1 MWLALIPFAFIAV
14 CEAYYAGAVFGP
26 SVMVGRSAELVLA
39 ACCVGAAFVRP
50 TLSRTATIA
59 ALLAAVAMVWQFLV
73 WCIYTEVHE
82 PGSLWMIERLGA
94 LVSAVGL
101 ASIIMRG
108 SLPGWALAVGFSGAV
123 GAMLTLWQTGLLH
136 WLSLHPIKAEID
148 HEQPLVDYQ
157 QRALDS
163 VVHPWAYSAENAE
176 WPQYLTHVIMLCAQ
190 PLAWIGLVVVA
201 VVFFMRQVRP
211 VPPHSRETWLF
222 SRQWWY
228 QGPVIPLQAVVPST
242 TLAARVEGAAWGL
255 GLAGCGTYALAVGGE
270 MTDWWDA
277 GRRAFGVV
285 MGVWVEPPFGNCN
298 FTSGG
303 AAPLVGLAVALAAVQ
318 IARWVRGKGPR
329 RWPVEI
335 SILLLVAVGIGVW
348 ACYAMGTGM
357 FNGDV
362 VRAVS
367 VDALAMAA
375 FSAVFL
381 LPRRIQLAAALA
393 GCVAVVSAQIMITA
407 YLLPNE
413 PAVAATT
420 AAPVAG
426 ATTDSATPSTPTATG
441 GTDTQVAPEL
451 GSDHSTGLSGAIM
464 RHLGKAPS
472 TVWRIL
478 WWRLA
483 AGACL
488 EEPWHGYGP
497 GATLAVLPDRPGFD
511 KTWLVVPCYGEHAHH
526 EPLEVIMDGGLPLF
540 ALLMTCVGFTIAPLW
555 RRRHQ
560 GVPAALLITWAGV
573 FGNSLVDCHLSQPGP
588 VMFLGLLA
596 GVSWAAGALPLEL
609 EAESAPAGDGTPAT
623 EIEPEKSDKCASIMD
638 IFFSS
643 RRISQIQYV
652 YANVV
657 LVLFA
662 IIPGFVL
669 YISNNDHNDDKLGFF
684 IPIIIVIFAFIFIQ
698 VKRWHDVGMSGW
710 MALSNLIAGPLI
722 FIMLA
727 ILPGKPDSNRFG
739 EKPFGDNRT
748 IIAGL
753 WSCIWSFIAIMAIGL
768 LLRQSVIE
776 FHDGGAPDMI
786 VLRAQSRLKSLFQTG
801 NFAGYRAEKHTL
813 RERLGPLDDLAFQEA
828 WAAWREGKYDD
839 ADALAIEESRRL
851 APHEGN
857 LNLLAILINTHHSHG
872 EDASADIAAYRAAIA
887 RVRQLLAQVPEDEK
901 NHSEYEKLRDR
912 LKMPLP

>member
-50 TLSRTATIA
+50 TLTRTATIA
-59 ALLAAVAMVWQFLV
+59 ALLATVAMVWQFFV
-73 WCIYTEVHE
+73 WCVWTEVHE

-136 WLSLHPIKAEID
+136 WLSLYPIKAERD

-163 VVHPWAYSAENAE
+163 VVHPWAYSAENAD

-228 QGPVIPLQAVVPST
+228 QGPVIPLQPPAPST

-270 MTDWWDA
+270 MTDWWDTS
-277 GRRAFGVV
+277 RRLFGVV

-303 AAPLVGLAVALAAVQ
+303 AAPLVGLAVALAMVQ
-318 IARWVRGKGPR
+318 IGRWVRGKGPR

-335 SILLLVAVGIGVW
+335 SILMLVAVGIGAW
-348 ACYAMGTGM
+348 GCYAMGTGM

-393 GCVAVVSAQIMITA
+393 GCVAVVCAQIMITT

-413 PAVAATT
+413 PAVAAATV
-420 AAPVAG
+420 APVAP
-426 ATTDSATPSTPTATG
+426 ATGDAATASTPAATVG
-441 GTDTQVAPEL
+441 ADAQVAPAL
-451 GSDHSTGLSGAIM
+451 GSDNSSGLSGAIM

-488 EEPWHGYGP
+488 QEPWHGYGP

-526 EPLEVIMDGGLPLF
+526 EPLEVIMDGGFPLF
-540 ALLMTCVGFTIAPLW
+540 ALLMTCVGFTVAPLW

-609 EAESAPAGDGTPAT
+609 EAESAPTGDAAPALAAAGV
-623 EIEPEKSDKCASIMD
+623 ASAPPVAPVAVE
-638 IFFSS
+638 S
-643 RRISQIQYV
+643 RV
-652 YANVV
+652 P
-657 LVLFA
+657 A
-662 IIPGFVL
+662 IIGGWAFTWVAIAATVL
-669 YISNNDHNDDKLGFF
+669 
-684 IPIIIVIFAFIFIQ
+684 
-698 VKRWHDVGMSGW
+698 
-710 MALSNLIAGPLI
+710 
-722 FIMLA
+722 
-727 ILPGKPDSNRFG
+727 
-739 EKPFGDNRT
+739 
-748 IIAGL
+748 L
-753 WSCIWSFIAIMAIGL
+753 W
-768 LLRQSVIE
+768 RQSVIE

-872 EDASADIAAYRAAIA
+872 EDASADIAAYRAAIV

-901 NHSEYEKLRDR
+901 NHSEYEKLRER